1 MSLCIDASA
10 ALALHFE
17 DEFRPF
23 ELLEER
29 LAGGEEAYT
38 APNFFQEVM
47 EALRRAIREGRTT
60 KADANAWLTVLDSY
74 NITPVPVSPVAGCST
89 WILAEKLNVSA
100 YDAGY
105 VAVAYARGLPLWTR
119 DAPLVNKLKRE
130 GIDYLPD

>member
-23 ELLEER
+23 EPLETR
-29 LAGGEEAYT
+29 LAAGEDAYT
-38 APNFFQEVM
+38 APNFFQEVR

-60 KADANAWLTVLDSY
+60 KPDASGWLTVLDSY
-74 NITPVPVSPVAGCST
+74 NITTLPVNPVAGCAA

-105 VAVAYARGLPLWTR
+105 VAVAYARGLPLWTK
-119 DAPLVNKLKRE
+119 DAPLINKLKRE
-130 GIDYLPD
+130 RIDYLPH

>member
-23 ELLEER
+23 EALEER
-29 LAGGEEAYT
+29 LAVGEAAYT

-47 EALRRAIREGRTT
+47 EALRRAIRERRTT

-74 NITPVPVSPVAGCST
+74 NITPVPVNPVAGCST
-89 WILAEKLNVSA
+89 WILA
-100 YDAGY
+100 
-105 VAVAYARGLPLWTR
+105 
-119 DAPLVNKLKRE
+119 
-130 GIDYLPD
+130 

>member
-17 DEFRPF
+17 DEFLPF
-23 ELLEER
+23 AALERR
-29 LAGGEEAYT
+29 LAAGEDAYT

-60 KADANAWLTVLDSY
+60 PADANAWLTVLDSY
-74 NITPVPVSPVAGCST
+74 NILPLALNPVAGCAA
-89 WILAEKLNVSA
+89 WMLAERLNVSA

-105 VAVAYARGLPLWTR
+105 VAVAYARGLPLWTK
-119 DAPLVNKLKRE
+119 DAPLINKMKRE
-130 GIDYLPD
+130 RMDYLPR